1 MTAHS
6 LKTAKIVVF
15 IISAALAAYATATGR
30 YFWLLLIFVV
40 ASMVL
45 FMLRRRVKEVL
56 ADERDRAVAGQ
67 AALVAM
73 YGFCWIAA
81 CAALAAFALRSA
93 NQYNE
98 TIALTL
104 AYSTCVIMVAYVLV
118 YRFYDRL
125 THLKHRGWFI
135 AVGLILLAVIAIGGL
150 RLLSPED
157 DWFCEHG
164 QWVKHGNPSIP
175 MPSLPC
181 KDN

>member
-1 MTAHS
+1 MTAQS
-6 LKTAKIVVF
+6 LKAAKTVVF
-15 IISAALAAYATATGR
+15 IISAALAVCATATGH

-81 CAALAAFALRSA
+81 CAALAAFALRNV
-93 NQYNE
+93 NQSNE

-104 AYSTCVIMVAYVLV
+104 AYSACVIMVIYMLA

-125 THLKHRGWFI
+125 TFLKKRGVYIVLGIIVF
-135 AVGLILLAVIAIGGL
+135 VVIVIGGL

-157 DWFCEHG
+157 DWICDHG
-164 QWVKHGNPSIP
+164 QWEKHGNPSAP
-175 MPSLPC
+175 MPSEPC
-181 KDN
+181 NRK

>member
-1 MTAHS
+1 MTAHT
-6 LKTAKIVVF
+6 LFRAKIIVF
-15 IISAALAAYATATGR
+15 VIAATLAAWSVAIEQ

-40 ASMVL
+40 ASMAL
-45 FMLRRRVKEVL
+45 FLLRRRVKEVL

-81 CAALAAFALRSA
+81 CAALAAFALRNA

-104 AYSTCVIMVAYVLV
+104 AYSTCVLMVAYGFV

-125 THLKHRGWFI
+125 THLKRRGWFI
-135 AVGLILLAVIAIGGL
+135 AMGLILLAIIAIGGL

-157 DWFCEHG
+157 DWFCENG
-164 QWVKHGNPSIP
+164 QWVQHGHPEIP

-181 KDN
+181 KGN